1 MRIGHGYD
9 AHRYKEGRKLIL
21 CGVNV
26 PFEYGLDGHSDADCP
41 VHALMDAMLGAA
53 ALGNI
58 GAIFPDNDDEWL
70 DADSIE
76 LLKIVNKMIKE
87 AGYTFGNCDITIVAQ
102 KPKLAPFIEQMRQ
115 NIANALCVPLA
126 DVSVKATTEEKM
138 GFTGALEGLSSHAVV
153 LLN

>member
-21 CGVNV
+21 CGVEV
-26 PFEYGLDGHSDADCP
+26 PFELGLDGHSDADCP

-58 GAIFPDNDDEWL
+58 GVIFPDKDDKWL
-70 DADSIE
+70 GADSIE
-76 LLKIVNKMIKE
+76 LLKIVNEKIKNE
-87 AGYTFGNCDITIVAQ
+87 GYTFGNCDITIVAQ
-102 KPKLAPFIEQMRQ
+102 KPKLAPYIEKMRK
-115 NIANALCVPLA
+115 NIANALRVPIG

-138 GFTGALEGLSSHAVV
+138 GFTGSMQGLSSHAVV

>member
-9 AHRYKEGRKLIL
+9 AHRYKEGRKLML
-21 CGVNV
+21 CGVDV
-26 PFEYGLDGHSDADCP
+26 PFEFGLDGHSDADCP

-58 GAIFPDNDDEWL
+58 GTIFPDNDDEWL

-76 LLKIVNKMIKE
+76 LLKIVHNKIKE

-115 NIANALCVPLA
+115 NIANALCVPLS